1 MYAFVIKNYERKR
14 KKPKKYILHDL
25 TFIENI
31 KNSEKYFFIF
41 YLHHGLNKK
50 FIKPMKNL
58 T

>member
-14 KKPKKYILHDL
+14 KKPKIYILHDL

-31 KNSEKYFFIF
+31 KNSEKYFFYI
-41 YLHHGLNKK
+41 LLASW
-50 FIKPMKNL
+50 